1 MLQDRHVGVVHS
13 WNALSFGGGAFFH
26 ILIQK
31 NRTAIKSLIRCTH
44 FLARNHIAYTTDFD
58 KSVDLV
64 VACVG
69 ESLET
74 FLEIAGKKAQYTS
87 KVAAV
92 GFLDA
97 IGTWVEKNTV
107 KATPS
112 STILFY
118 HG

>member
-1 MLQDRHVGVVHS
+1 MLQDRHVGVVQS
-13 WNALSFGGGAFFH
+13 WNALSLGGEGAFFH

-44 FLARNHIAYTTDFD
+44 FLARNHIAYTTYFD

-69 ESLET
+69 ESLKT
-74 FLEIAGKKAQYTS
+74 FLET
-87 KVAAV
+87 
-92 GFLDA
+92 
-97 IGTWVEKNTV
+97 IGTWVEKILLKRLRQAPYYSIMADECT
-107 KATPS
+107 S
-112 STILFY
+112 STVLFY

>member
-31 NRTAIKSLIRCTH
+31 NRTPIKGLIRCTY
-44 FLARNHIAYTTDFD
+44 FLARNHIAYTTYFD

-69 ESLET
+69 ESLKT
-74 FLEIAGKKAQYTS
+74 FLETAGKKAQYTS
-87 KVAAV
+87 KVAV
-92 GFLDA
+92 VEFLDA
-97 IGTWVEKNTV
+97 IGIWVEK
-107 KATPS
+107 
-112 STILFY
+112 ILLK
-118 HG
+118 